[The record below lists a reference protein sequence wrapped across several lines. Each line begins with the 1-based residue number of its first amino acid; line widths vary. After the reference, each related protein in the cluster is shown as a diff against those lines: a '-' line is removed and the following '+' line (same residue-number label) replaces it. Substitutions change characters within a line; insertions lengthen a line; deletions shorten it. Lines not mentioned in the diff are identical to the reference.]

1 MDSLAGIIV
10 LLIAAKILGEFVEYA
25 GYPSLIGEI
34 IAGILLGPTIFNLVE
49 ITPVIQFFSTIGV
62 ILLLFITGVEINQK
76 IFRSARERM
85 IVTGLTA
92 AALPFVIG
100 YVLGIVLS
108 LSADESVFVAVV
120 FMLTSIGI
128 SVRTLI
134 EERQLNTDFGMTIVG
149 GAVVCAVTG
158 IIIFGILSSIK
169 AEGTLTHYSILRPLL
184 VAVLFIL
191 VITTIGKKVFQFIYD
206 RVQVLHNHALTYAVA
221 FLIACTS
228 AFFSSLLGLT
238 FVVGAFFAGISLN
251 KSVHE
256 DHDIHES
263 LHNTAFGIF
272 ITVFFAS
279 VGLIMKIPVM
289 ELFSPFILIVIVVAI
304 AAKVIGGFI
313 GSYPF
318 LKDTRFA
325 FLVGLGMIP
334 RGDLTLAL
342 AQSAIVAGIISQQIY
357 TATVLVVL
365 ITVLITPFFLKVGLN
380 HMKKNLPVDGGNV
393 SGQASGGDMQ

>member
-1 MDSLAGIIV
+1 MDVLAGIIV
-10 LLIAAKILGEFVEYA
+10 LLIAAKILGELVEYA

-34 IAGILLGPTIFNLVE
+34 IAGIILGPSVFNLIEV
-49 ITPVIQFFSTIGV
+49 TPVIRFFSTIGV

-76 IFRSARERM
+76 IFRSARRRM
-85 IVTGLTA
+85 IVTGLVA
-92 AALPFVIG
+92 AIIPFIIG
-100 YVLGIVLS
+100 YILGALLT
-108 LSADESVFVAVV
+108 LSADESLFIGVV

-128 SVRTLI
+128 SVRTLL

-149 GAVVCAVTG
+149 GAVVCAVSG
-158 IIIFGILSSIK
+158 IIIFGILSSLK
-169 AEGTLTHYSILRPLL
+169 AEGIVTHESLLRPLL
-184 VAVLFIL
+184 VAIVFIL
-191 VITTIGKKVFQFIYD
+191 AMTTVGKKTFQFIYD
-206 RVQVLHNHALTYAVA
+206 RVQLLHNHSLTYAVA

-228 AFFSSLLGLT
+228 AFFSQALGLT
-238 FVVGAFFAGISLN
+238 VVVGAFFAGITLN

-263 LHNTAFGIF
+263 LNNTAFGIF

-279 VGLIMKIPVM
+279 VGLIMNIPAAEM
-289 ELFSPFILIVIVVAI
+289 ISPLILILIVGAVAV
-304 AAKVIGGFI
+304 KVIAGFI

-318 LKDTRFA
+318 LKDRNSA

-342 AQSAIVAGIISQQIY
+342 AGSAIVAGIISQQVY

-365 ITVLITPFFLKVGLN
+365 VTVLVTPVFLKIGLARMRA
-380 HMKKNLPVDGGNV
+380 HRPDGQV
-393 SGQASGGDMQ
+393 SGAASEPGTQ

>member
-1 MDSLAGIIV
+1 
-10 LLIAAKILGEFVEYA
+10 
-25 GYPSLIGEI
+25 
-34 IAGILLGPTIFNLVE
+34 
-49 ITPVIQFFSTIGV
+49 
-62 ILLLFITGVEINQK
+62 
-76 IFRSARERM
+76 
-85 IVTGLTA
+85 
-92 AALPFVIG
+92 
-100 YVLGIVLS
+100 
-108 LSADESVFVAVV
+108 
-120 FMLTSIGI
+120 
-128 SVRTLI
+128 
-134 EERQLNTDFGMTIVG
+134 MTIVG

-169 AEGTLTHYSILRPLL
+169 AEGTLTHYSLIRPLL

-228 AFFSSLLGLT
+228 AFFSQLLGLT
-238 FVVGAFFAGISLN
+238 FVVGAFF
-251 KSVHE
+251 V
-256 DHDIHES
+256 
-263 LHNTAFGIF
+263 GIF

-365 ITVLITPFFLKVGLN
+365 VTVLITPLFLKMGLN
-380 HMKKNLPVDGGNV
+380 QMKKSLSECSGPV
-393 SGQASGGDMQ
+393 SGQANGGDTQ

>member
-1 MDSLAGIIV
+1 MDVLAGIIV
-10 LLIAAKILGEFVEYA
+10 LLIAAKVLGELVEYA

-34 IAGILLGPTIFNLVE
+34 IAGIILGPSVFNLVE
-49 ITPVIQFFSTIGV
+49 LTPVIQFFSTIGV

-92 AALPFVIG
+92 AVLPFVIG
-100 YVLGIVLS
+100 YILGTFLS
-108 LSADESVFVAVV
+108 LSADESLFLAVV

-134 EERQLNTDFGMTIVG
+134 EERQLNTDVGMTIVG
-149 GAVVCAVTG
+149 GAVVCAICG
-158 IIIFGILSSIK
+158 IILFGIISSIK
-169 AEGTLTHYSILRPLL
+169 YEGGPTHVSVIRPVL
-184 VAVLFIL
+184 VAALFIL
-191 VITTIGKKVFQFIYD
+191 VITTLGRTVFQFIYD
-206 RVQVLHNHALTYAVA
+206 RVQLLHNHALTYSVA

-228 AFFSSLLGLT
+228 AFFSQLLGLT
-238 FVVGAFFAGISLN
+238 LVVGAFFAGITLN
-251 KSVHE
+251 RNVHE

-279 VGLIMKIPVM
+279 VGLIMKVRVAD
-289 ELFSPFILIVIVVAI
+289 LLSPFMLLVILVAI
-304 AAKVIGGFI
+304 TAKVIGGFI

-318 LKDTRFA
+318 LKDRSLA
-325 FLVGLGMIP
+325 LLVGLGMIP

-365 ITVLITPFFLKVGLN
+365 VTVLVTPLFLKIGLN
-380 HMKKNLPVDGGNV
+380 SLKKNLQAGPV
-393 SGQASGGDMQ
+393 SGAASDKGTQ